1 MKKLLLSDLDG
12 TLLNQQDMISLN
24 DALAIKKWQKQY
36 DFMIASGRYYTD
48 IQNLLRQ
55 ADLQAGMIALNGVII
70 LDKKQQIITYH
81 AFQDNLL
88 LQQIINFCEQ
98 HQMIYVVYGLH
109 HVWSRLYSQQIIK
122 QLYYLGQKRATI
134 TTAIICYMQQY
145 YDEIYQQFVPITTA
159 FNKFANDSILH
170 IEIFDARS
178 QLITKINHQFGD
190 RLAITTASPVD
201 LEISPP
207 HVGKGSAI
215 KQLQQSYQQIIAI
228 GDGNNDITMLQTAD
242 VGIAMANATDD
253 VKRVADWIT
262 TNHDHCGIAH
272 AIVRLFNE

>member
-1 MKKLLLSDLDG
+1 
-12 TLLNQQDMISLN
+12 
-24 DALAIKKWQKQY
+24 
-36 DFMIASGRYYTD
+36 
-48 IQNLLRQ
+48 
-55 ADLQAGMIALNGVII
+55 
-70 LDKKQQIITYH
+70 
-81 AFQDNLL
+81 
-88 LQQIINFCEQ
+88 
-98 HQMIYVVYGLH
+98 MIYVVYGLH
-109 HVWSRLYSQQIIK
+109 HVWSRLYPQQIIK

-134 TTAIICYMQQY
+134 TTAIIRYMQQY

-178 QLITKINHQFGD
+178 PLITKINHQFGD

-207 HVGKGSAI
+207 HVSKGSAI

-228 GDGNNDITMLQTAD
+228 GDGNNDITILQTVD

-262 TNHDHCGIAH
+262 TDHDHCGIAH